1 MKALAFAAAILA
13 ASSALAADAPHTV
26 SAAPVRWLYISG
38 TITAGTASYV
48 ETGVR
53 KAEAEGAS
61 AVVIQLD
68 TPGGLLSATWDLV
81 ETELNAKV
89 PIVVWVGPRGAHAGS
104 AGVFITLAANVAAM
118 APATRI
124 GAAHPVGLGEP
135 ESDPAGLAPARGMTN
150 GAAGCLTRPSNIRD
164 RLVSRRLGQPA
175 PVAPAGACADYG

>member
-1 MKALAFAAAILA
+1 
-13 ASSALAADAPHTV
+13 
-26 SAAPVRWLYISG
+26 
-38 TITAGTASYV
+38 
-48 ETGVR
+48 
-53 KAEAEGAS
+53 AEGAS

-135 ESDPAGLAPARGMTN
+135 EPDSPPPAAPVRAMTN
-150 GAAGCLTRPSNIRD
+150 GAAGFVFRGDKSYLAQKIENDTIAHV
-164 RLVSRRLGQPA
+164 VSIATERG
-175 PVAPAGACADYG
+175 